1 MRMPAKGLVIH
12 SALQGGNH
20 GGTESTEKVTV
31 GWVEHR
37 ETHHFRRDIVSR
49 RVSLR
54 STHPTSSCPSLCSP
68 CLRGEFAY
76 SAACVLSRTVLAI
89 SFCRSNSARRRALSS
104 GDKRA
109 MFEKSSFQSGW
120 SLQRNGDCTVVRG
133 PGAVSRNRNASSSV
147 KACEFGS
154 FGRPAGLPSGKSLNK
169 NRGTPTYSTMSLAHP
184 MMIVGMPLASR

>member
-76 SAACVLSRTVLAI
+76 SAACVVAHGL
-89 SFCRSNSARRRALSS
+89 
-104 GDKRA
+104 GD
-109 MFEKSSFQSGW
+109 
-120 SLQRNGDCTVVRG
+120 LLLPV
-133 PGAVSRNRNASSSV
+133 
-147 KACEFGS
+147 EFGAAAGDLL
-154 FGRPAGLPSGKSLNK
+154 GRQAGDVREIELP
-169 NRGTPTYSTMSLAHP
+169 
-184 MMIVGMPLASR
+184 VGMVAPAQRRLHGRARSRRGLEKP